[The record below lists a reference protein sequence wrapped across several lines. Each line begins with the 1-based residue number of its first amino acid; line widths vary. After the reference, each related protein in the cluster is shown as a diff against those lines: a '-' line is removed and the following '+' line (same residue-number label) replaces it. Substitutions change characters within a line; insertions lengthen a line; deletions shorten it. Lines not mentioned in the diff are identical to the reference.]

1 MERLKRLGRLER
13 LGAAQVSPS
22 PQSPQSPQSLQ
33 SPPPTGKTVILF
45 HDTWTNF
52 NERSIGI
59 AALRLLEAAGYI
71 VHLAAGRK
79 CCGRPLITGGQASKA
94 KAWVDHNVAL
104 LAPYA
109 HQGLPIVGIEPSC
122 ILTLRDEY
130 LSLASDQK
138 RAQILATN
146 AFTVEEFIVR
156 EMKAG
161 RFAAAWRPRPG
172 KALLHGHCHHKA
184 LVGNEPS
191 VAALKA
197 AGYDVEVIPSGCC
210 GMAGD
215 FGYEIS
221 HYEISRAIGEDRLF
235 PAVRSAA
242 LETVIVAS
250 GTSCR
255 HQIVH
260 FTRRHPVHLVEA
272 LAAAL
277 A

>member
-1 MERLKRLGRLER
+1 
-13 LGAAQVSPS
+13 
-22 PQSPQSPQSLQ
+22 
-33 SPPPTGKTVILF
+33 
-45 HDTWTNF
+45 
-52 NERSIGI
+52 
-59 AALRLLEAAGYI
+59 
-71 VHLAAGRK
+71 
-79 CCGRPLITGGQASKA
+79 
-94 KAWVDHNVAL
+94 VDHNVAL

-109 HQGLPIVGIEPSC
+109 HQGQPIVGIEPSC

-138 RAQILATN
+138 RAQILAAN
-146 AFTVEEFIVR
+146 AFTMEEFIMR
-156 EMKAG
+156 QLKTG
-161 RFAAAWRPRPG
+161 HFTPAWRSRPG

-184 LVGNEPS
+184 LAGNEPS

-197 AGYDVEVIPSGCC
+197 AGYEVEVIPSGCC

-215 FGYEIS
+215 FGYEIN
-221 HYEISRAIGEDRLF
+221 HYEISRTIGEDRLF

-242 LETVIVAS
+242 PETIIVAS

-255 HQIVH
+255 HQIGH
-260 FTRRHPVHLVEA
+260 FTGRHPVHLVEA